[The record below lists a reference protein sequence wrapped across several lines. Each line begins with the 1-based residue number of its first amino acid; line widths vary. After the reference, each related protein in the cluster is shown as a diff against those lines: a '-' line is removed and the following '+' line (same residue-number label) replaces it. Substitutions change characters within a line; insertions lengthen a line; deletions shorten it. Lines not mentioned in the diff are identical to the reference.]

1 MPGTSALLDSLR
13 RQLAADGGRGALCIA
28 FSGGADSSALLHA
41 LAQLPE
47 ARARGLRALHIDHAL
62 HPHSLDWAAHAAA
75 QCAAWE
81 VPLTVIRVQVARDG
95 QGLEAAARQARYAAF
110 AAALAAG
117 EMLLLAHH
125 RDDQVETVLLK
136 LLRGAGPEG
145 LAGMRARRPL
155 GLGQL
160 WRPLLELPRE
170 RLREYLQSQGLS
182 FIEDPSNADT
192 RLSRN
197 QLRREI
203 LPRLLAHWP
212 HAAESILHSARLS
225 READDALRQHWLAA
239 YATLVDPATGSLD
252 APGWLALAPG
262 LRNPLL
268 DHWLHAQG
276 LPAPTTAQ
284 RAQIEHQQRHA
295 LPDRLPCVRW
305 RGAELHLW
313 RARWWATPPLPTP
326 PPDWQQPWHGEPLAL
341 PGGGRLALRPV
352 HADVAPFRLP
362 MLHVRLR
369 RGGERLK
376 PVGHAHTRELRD
388 LFQQGAMPPWLRPLC
403 PLIYEGEQLIA
414 VADRWCSE
422 RGRTLFA
429 QAGAEPVWEAVS
441 IDSDRLVQ

>member
-1 MPGTSALLDSLR
+1 MRTSPLLDYLR
-13 RQLAADGGRGALCIA
+13 RQLTADGDRGPLCVA

-47 ARARGLRALHIDHAL
+47 AHARGLRALHVDHRL
-62 HPHSLDWAAHAAA
+62 HPDSGHWAAHAAA
-75 QCAAWE
+75 QGAAWNI
-81 VPLTVIRVQVARDG
+81 PLTVIEVQVAPDG
-95 QGLEAAARQARYAAF
+95 RGIEAAARQARYAAF
-110 AAALAAG
+110 AAALAAD
-117 EMLLLAHH
+117 ETLLLAHH
-125 RDDQVETVLLK
+125 RDDQIETVLLK

-155 GLGQL
+155 GQGQL
-160 WRPLLELPRE
+160 WRPLLELPRQQ
-170 RLREYLQSQGLS
+170 LREYLQAHALR

-203 LPRLLAHWP
+203 LPRLLTHWP

-239 YATLVDPATGSLD
+239 YARLLDPATGSLD

-262 LRNPLL
+262 LRHPLL

-313 RARWWATPPLPTP
+313 RSRWWATAPLPTP
-326 PPDWQQPWHGEPLAL
+326 PPDWQQPWRGEPLAL
-341 PGGGRLALRPV
+341 PGGGRLTLQPAGATTV
-352 HADVAPFRLP
+352 SMLP
-362 MLHVRLR
+362 DLQVRLR

-376 PVGHAHTRELRD
+376 PAGQAHTRELRD
-388 LFQQGAMPPWLRPLC
+388 LFQQGALPPWLRPLC

-422 RGRTLFA
+422 RGQALFA
-429 QAGAEPVWEAVS
+429 QAGAKPVWDAVS